1 MHEMKDVQA
10 FKKVKGAPWSKTS
23 EKTVQS
29 YIPKVTTVDTVGPGS
44 LFEYRLEKN

>member
-10 FKKVKGAPWSKTS
+10 FNKKVKGAPWSKTS

-29 YIPKVTTVDTVGPGS
+29 YIPKMTTVDAVGPGI
-44 LFEYRLEKN
+44 LERVCE